1 MTNLINKVVLG
12 QFRVDAFIASG
23 GMGTVYRV
31 WDQKRSV
38 SLAMKVLHS
47 DLADDLSIFKR
58 FKREAN
64 ALKKLAHPNIVQF
77 YGLYQ
82 TADLVFL
89 LEHFVDGPSLKDI
102 LKKRPG
108 RSLPIPEA
116 LAYMKAIG
124 SALGYAHANG
134 VVHCDV
140 KPGNVLI
147 DRGGNIY
154 LTDFGIARHAEST
167 TTTLAG
173 AGTAAYIAP
182 EQIRGELVTPA
193 TDVYALGVIL
203 FEMTTGQ
210 RPFRGSEAVTEKG
223 GTTANERIRYAHL
236 YMQPSDPR
244 SLNTAI
250 SKKTANAI
258 LKSLEKNP
266 EKRYQTTQGFLD
278 AIYLA
283 TGLTSSQIA
292 ERAVLSSDFRETTK
306 SSRPSAQ
313 PYPHYA
319 PLYTSK
325 RFVPWLIGVVA
336 FVLIGIAFIASKNGA
351 VVSGFDQ
358 STETGFI
365 TASPSDAK
373 VGETDN
379 NRPELTPATIFT
391 NIPTSTP
398 TVTPTPN
405 PRTPSGKIVFTCQI
419 YKNENSD
426 QICIMDAD
434 GSKSQQLTH
443 NSFEN
448 YYASLAPDGNSIV
461 FASNQTGNF
470 EIYEMDLN
478 GNQRVLTSGIGE
490 LSAPEISPDG
500 TAIVFTNNTGGL
512 TRIWVMNRNGN
523 NPHEVYSQSGQD
535 SLDPVWSPDSR
546 QILFAIGKGE
556 NKRLYVINKNGSGLE
571 QINISILTRGRSDWS
586 PDGITIGTYSG
597 ESWHREI
604 YLFDLDGSNLRQI
617 SNGGN
622 VLAPSFSPDGGW
634 VVFTGY
640 IDNYGN
646 DDGCEIY
653 IMRIDGTDVRRLTNN
668 DYCDWQPRWGP

>member
-1 MTNLINKVVLG
+1 MTNLVNKTLLG
-12 QFRVDAFIASG
+12 QFHVEAFIASG

-47 DLADDLSIFKR
+47 DLADDPSIFKR

-89 LEHFVDGPSLKDI
+89 LEHYVDGPSLKDI

-124 SALGYAHANG
+124 SALGYAHANN

-140 KPGNVLI
+140 KPGNVLV

-193 TDVYALGVIL
+193 TDVYALGIML

-210 RPFRGSEAVTEKG
+210 RPFKGNEVGTEKR
-223 GTTANERIRYAHL
+223 GTTANERIRYAHFHL
-236 YMQPSDPR
+236 QPPDPR
-244 SLNTAI
+244 SLNSAI

-258 LKSLEKNP
+258 LRSLEKNP
-266 EKRYQTTQGFLD
+266 AKRFQTTQDFLD

-283 TGLTSSQIA
+283 SGLTSSQIA
-292 ERAVLSSDFRETTK
+292 ERAVISSDFKETTG
-306 SSRPSAQ
+306 SSGLSAR

-325 RFVPWLIGVVA
+325 RFIPWLIGVIA
-336 FVLIGIAFIASKNGA
+336 LVLIGIVFIASKNGA
-351 VVSGFDQ
+351 VISGSDQ

-365 TASPSDAK
+365 TNSSDAA

-379 NRPELTPATIFT
+379 SQPILTPTSILT
-391 NIPTSTP
+391 NIPTSRPIVIP
-398 TVTPTPN
+398 TESPLPPATRPLSPTQVVSVSFP
-405 PRTPSGKIVFTCQI
+405 I
-419 YKNENSD
+419 D
-426 QICIMDAD
+426 QITTVQA
-434 GSKSQQLTH
+434 GQRPSQLEVQVPIATAGVLRLQYTI
-443 NSFEN
+443 
-448 YYASLAPDGNSIV
+448 APGK
-461 FASNQTGNF
+461 
-470 EIYEMDLN
+470 
-478 GNQRVLTSGIGE
+478 
-490 LSAPEISPDG
+490 
-500 TAIVFTNNTGGL
+500 
-512 TRIWVMNRNGN
+512 
-523 NPHEVYSQSGQD
+523 PH
-535 SLDPVWSPDSR
+535 
-546 QILFAIGKGE
+546 
-556 NKRLYVINKNGSGLE
+556 
-571 QINISILTRGRSDWS
+571 
-586 PDGITIGTYSG
+586 
-597 ESWHREI
+597 HR
-604 YLFDLDGSNLRQI
+604 
-617 SNGGN
+617 
-622 VLAPSFSPDGGW
+622 
-634 VVFTGY
+634 
-640 IDNYGN
+640 
-646 DDGCEIY
+646 
-653 IMRIDGTDVRRLTNN
+653 
-668 DYCDWQPRWGP
+668 